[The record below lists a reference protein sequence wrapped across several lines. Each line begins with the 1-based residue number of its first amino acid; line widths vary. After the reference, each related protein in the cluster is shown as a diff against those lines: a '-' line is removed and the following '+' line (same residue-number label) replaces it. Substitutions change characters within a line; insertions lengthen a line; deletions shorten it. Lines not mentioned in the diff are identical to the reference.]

1 MQDNDSK
8 RVKIAI
14 DQSGYS
20 FVELQKR
27 TGIPQATIQRYA
39 VGKTTKI
46 PTDAIK
52 KIANATTQ

>member
-1 MQDNDSK
+1 M
-8 RVKIAI
+8 KIAI
-14 DQSGYS
+14 EKSGYS

-46 PTDAIK
+46 PIDAIM
-52 KIANATTQ
+52 KIAKATNVSKMICRE